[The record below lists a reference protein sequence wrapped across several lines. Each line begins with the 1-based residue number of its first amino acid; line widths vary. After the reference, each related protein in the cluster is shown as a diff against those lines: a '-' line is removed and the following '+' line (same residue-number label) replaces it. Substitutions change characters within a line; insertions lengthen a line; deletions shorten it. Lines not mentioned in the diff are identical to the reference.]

1 MIDKDDEPDFRLSDK
16 LPDEAIGEDE
26 LRRPQPADEPLAVQD
41 PTATSTND
49 DLYEQMRQTLERL
62 EADKTARGDLKLLS
76 RTIRELRYAFKVFRP
91 YRRRR
96 KVTIFGSARTK
107 PDHPDY
113 LAAEGLARA
122 IASHGWM
129 VITGAGGGIMEAGN
143 KGAGRESSMGLN
155 IMLPFEQRANDYID
169 RDPKLVTLKYFF
181 TRKLMFV
188 KECSAVA
195 CAPGGFG
202 TLDEMLEVLTLLQTG
217 KQIMMPVV
225 LLDRPGGSYWYDLGK
240 FFEKH
245 LLNERLISPADPAL
259 YKITDNVEEAAKEI
273 LTFYRNYHS
282 MRYVR
287 NRLVFR
293 IQRPLNPAELDRINQ
308 DFSDILVDGQFEQS
322 GALAEEQGEDDIG
335 HLTRLVFHFDRRAL
349 GRLRMLI
356 NAVNS
361 IDESTDATELP
372 STTE

>member
-1 MIDKDDEPDFRLSDK
+1 
-16 LPDEAIGEDE
+16 
-26 LRRPQPADEPLAVQD
+26 
-41 PTATSTND
+41 
-49 DLYEQMRQTLERL
+49 
-62 EADKTARGDLKLLS
+62 
-76 RTIRELRYAFKVFRP
+76 
-91 YRRRR
+91 
-96 KVTIFGSARTK
+96 
-107 PDHPDY
+107 
-113 LAAEGLARA
+113 
-122 IASHGWM
+122 
-129 VITGAGGGIMEAGN
+129 
-143 KGAGRESSMGLN
+143 MGLN

-245 LLNERLISPADPAL
+245 LLGERLISPADPSL
-259 YKITDNVEEAAKEI
+259 YKITDNVDEAVKEI

-293 IQRPLNPAELDRINQ
+293 LHRPLSPEDLDRINQ
-308 DFSDILVDGQFEQS
+308 DFADILVDGQFEQG
-322 GALAEEQGEDDIG
+322 GALAEEQGEEDIE
-335 HLTRLVFHFDRRAL
+335 HLTRLIFHFDRRAL

-361 IDESTDATELP
+361 IQESADATELP
-372 STTE
+372 SPTE